1 MLARCAKIKPLKLI
15 RKLKMKFQADRE
27 VLSDAVSF
35 LVRMLSPRPQLPQ
48 LSGVVVDATDGSIT
62 LSIFDYEVVAR
73 VSIAGSVE
81 KPGKTLVQARLLAEI
96 VSKLRVIQFR
106 LSWLNP
112 GLRSTPGV
120 ASSHFLL

>member
-1 MLARCAKIKPLKLI
+1 
-15 RKLKMKFQADRE
+15 MKFQADRD

-81 KPGKTLVQARLLAEI
+81 KPGKTLVQARLLAEL
-96 VSKLRVIQFR
+96 SRSYRVTLFR
-106 LSWLNP
+106 LSYWNP
-112 GLRSTPGV
+112 ELLSTREV
-120 ASSHFLL
+120 ANFRYRQ